1 MRVRD
6 LGDRLDINDIQRGI
20 ANGLTEDQFCLR
32 RDRLGEVLRIL
43 GVDEF
48 RINIKLR

>member
-6 LGDRLDINDIQRGI
+6 LGDRLDINDIQRWI